1 MPCLREGKMMKQIQ
15 SSGFGCGFLL
25 ITVGVLGWL
34 TTVLDMGTSN
44 RAIFQIFF
52 ELAENF
58 GSVSTFSLIVIGVGV
73 MVILVAMLIGELTN
87 QN

>member
-1 MPCLREGKMMKQIQ
+1 MKQIQ

-34 TTVLDMGTSN
+34 TTILDMGTSN

-87 QN
+87 KN

>member
-1 MPCLREGKMMKQIQ
+1 MKQIQ

-58 GSVSTFSLIVIGVGV
+58 GSVSTFSLIVIGIGV

>member
-1 MPCLREGKMMKQIQ
+1 MKQIQ

-87 QN
+87 KN

>member
-1 MPCLREGKMMKQIQ
+1 MRQIQ

-34 TTVLDMGTSN
+34 STVVDMGTSN

-58 GSVSTFSLIVIGVGV
+58 GSVSTFSFIVIGVGV

-87 QN
+87 KY

>member
-1 MPCLREGKMMKQIQ
+1 MKQIQ

-34 TTVLDMGTSN
+34 TTILDMGTSN

>member
-1 MPCLREGKMMKQIQ
+1 MKQIQ

-58 GSVSTFSLIVIGVGV
+58 GSVSTFSLIVIGIGV

-87 QN
+87 KN

>member
-1 MPCLREGKMMKQIQ
+1 MKQIQ

>member
-1 MPCLREGKMMKQIQ
+1 MMKQIQ

-87 QN
+87 KN

>member
-1 MPCLREGKMMKQIQ
+1 MKQIQ

-34 TTVLDMGTSN
+34 STVVDMGTSN

-58 GSVSTFSLIVIGVGV
+58 GSVSTFSLIVIGIGV

-87 QN
+87 KN

>member
-1 MPCLREGKMMKQIQ
+1 MKQIQ

-34 TTVLDMGTSN
+34 TTILDMGTSN

-52 ELAENF
+52 ELAEYF

-87 QN
+87 KN

>member
-1 MPCLREGKMMKQIQ
+1 MMKQIQ

>member
-1 MPCLREGKMMKQIQ
+1 MMKQIQ

-58 GSVSTFSLIVIGVGV
+58 GSVSTFSLIVIGIGV

-87 QN
+87 KN